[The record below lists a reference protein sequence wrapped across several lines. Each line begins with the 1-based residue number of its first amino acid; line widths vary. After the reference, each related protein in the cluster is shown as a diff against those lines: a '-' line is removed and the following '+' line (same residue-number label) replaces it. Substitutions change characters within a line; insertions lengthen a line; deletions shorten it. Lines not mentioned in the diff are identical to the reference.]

1 VRLTGLRSLQNGS
14 VWPLHCCSKWIQ
26 LTPYSGLSS
35 CVLHRAEI
43 ESLAGASVLHQ
54 EDLGVRVVL
63 RVLVPLLFLPHP
75 QNLSVLV
82 VLLGQVIQVDHH
94 YPFVP
99 GVLVVPVITVAKF
112 SPPEFRRNGFSSK
125 HVRDFAVDNEILIR
139 FHLAELN
146 NSIYLFAK
154 YL

>member
-1 VRLTGLRSLQNGS
+1 M
-14 VWPLHCCSKWIQ
+14 
-26 LTPYSGLSS
+26 
-35 CVLHRAEI
+35 
-43 ESLAGASVLHQ
+43 LHQ
-54 EDLGVRVVL
+54 EGPGVLVVL

-82 VLLGQVIQVDHH
+82 VLLGRVIQVDHH

-99 GVLVVPVITVAKF
+99 GVLVAPVITVAKF
-112 SPPEFRRNGFSSK
+112 YPPEFRRNGFSST
-125 HVRDFAVDNEILIR
+125 HVRDFAADNVILIR
-139 FHLAELN
+139 FHPAELN

>member
-1 VRLTGLRSLQNGS
+1 MDQSGHSYCS
-14 VWPLHCCSKWIQ
+14 CSKWTL
-26 LTPYSGLSS
+26 LTLYSGLSS

-43 ESLAGASVLHQ
+43 GSLEGASVLHL
-54 EDLGVRVVL
+54 EDPGVLVVL
-63 RVLVPLLFLPHP
+63 RVLVPLWFLPHT

-82 VLLGQVIQVDHH
+82 VLLGRVIQVDHH

-99 GVLVVPVITVAKF
+99 GVLLVPVITVPKI
-112 SPPEFRRNGFSSK
+112 SLPEFHRNGFSSTNMWN
-125 HVRDFAVDNEILIR
+125 FAVDNVTVIR
-139 FHLAELN
+139 FHPIKLN